1 MRMPRDIGPFH
12 IVGIGGIGM
21 SAIAEVMHDRGYVVR
36 GSDLKDSANVKRLR
50 AKGIDCFIGHD
61 AANIEGAEFVVLS
74 SAVKEGNPEF
84 DAARE
89 RGIPVIRRAAMLA
102 ELMREC
108 ATVSVTG
115 THGKTTTTSLIAE
128 LLESA
133 GIDPTVISGGI
144 IENWQSNARIGQGE
158 WMVAEA
164 DESDGTFTEL
174 PTRIGVVT
182 NIDPEHMDYWH
193 TLESL
198 HGAFKTFFDNV
209 PFYGLV
215 VAGLDHPIVREMIAA
230 IRREQTGKRLLTYGV
245 ADDADIRLDNYRVE
259 QGKAVFDATLSD
271 KAPGGA
277 RELKGLSLS
286 IPGHYNA
293 LNALAALAV
302 SAEIGIPDD
311 RIRASLANFGGVGR
325 RFTHTGDWQG
335 VRIFDDYA
343 HHPVEIAAVLKAARG
358 MTQGNVIAIVQP
370 HRYTRLKNLFGDFCT
385 CFADADTVIVTPV
398 YSAGEQPIEGIDRD
412 SLIEGLKRQGVGTVL
427 ATEDGADAIAGIV
440 ADIAASGDLVIGL
453 GAGTIT
459 EWTHALPGKLEQ
471 LGQGSGSG
479 EKA

>member
-21 SAIAEVMHDRGYVVR
+21 SAIAEVMHDRGYTVR
-36 GSDLKDSANVKRLR
+36 GSDLKESANVKRLR
-50 AKGIDCFIGHD
+50 AKGIDCFVGHE
-61 AANIEGAEFVVLS
+61 AANIEGAQFVVIS

-89 RGIPVIRRAAMLA
+89 KGIPVIRRAGMLA

-108 ATVSVTG
+108 STVSVTG

-128 LLESA
+128 ILETA
-133 GIDPTVISGGI
+133 EVDPTVISGGI
-144 IENWQSNARIGQGE
+144 IQNWQTNARIGQGE
-158 WMVAEA
+158 WMVVEA
-164 DESDGTFTEL
+164 DESDGTFIDL

-193 TLESL
+193 TLEAL
-198 HGAFKTFFDNV
+198 HGAFKTFFDNI

-215 VAGLDHPIVREMIAA
+215 IAGLDHPIVREMIAA

-245 ADDADIRLDNYRVE
+245 ADDADVRLDNYRVE
-259 QGKAVFDATLSD
+259 EGKSVFDANLSD

-277 RELKGLSLS
+277 RKLEGLTLS
-286 IPGHYNA
+286 IPGLYNA

-302 SAEIGIPDD
+302 SAEIGIPDE
-311 RIRASLANFGGVGR
+311 RIRESLASFSGVGR
-325 RFTHTGDWQG
+325 RFTLTGDWQG

-343 HHPVEIAAVLKAARG
+343 HHPVEISAVLNAARG
-358 MTQGNVIAIVQP
+358 ATEGNVIAIVQP

-385 CFADADTVIVTPV
+385 CFSDADTVIVTPV
-398 YSAGEQPIEGIDRD
+398 YSAGEQPIDGIDRD
-412 SLIEGLKRQGVGTVL
+412 SLIEGLKRQGIGTVL
-427 ATEDGADAIAGIV
+427 ATDDGVNAIAEIV
-440 ADIAASGDLVIGL
+440 AGVAVPGDLVIGL

-459 EWTHALPGKLEQ
+459 EWAHALPEKLGKL
-471 LGQGSGSG
+471 GHGPGD
-479 EKA
+479 KA

>member
-21 SAIAEVMHDRGYVVR
+21 SAIAEVMHDRGYKVR
-36 GSDLKDSANVKRLR
+36 GSDLKDSANVQRLR
-50 AKGIDCFIGHD
+50 AKGIECFVGHD
-61 AANIEGAEFVVLS
+61 AAHIEDAQYVVLS
-74 SAVKEGNPEF
+74 SAVKEGNPEY
-84 DAARE
+84 DAAR
-89 RGIPVIRRAAMLA
+89 GKGVPVIHRAEILA

-128 LLESA
+128 LLETA
-133 GIDPTVISGGI
+133 QLDPTVISGGI
-144 IENWQSNARIGQGE
+144 IRDWGSNARIGQGE
-158 WMVAEA
+158 WMVVEA

-193 TLESL
+193 TLEAL

-230 IRREQTGKRLLTYGV
+230 IRREESGRRVVTYGV
-245 ADDADIRLDNYRVE
+245 ADDADVRLGNYRVE
-259 QGKAVFDATLSD
+259 DGCSAFDAELGP

-277 RELKGLSLS
+277 RSLQGLRLPV
-286 IPGHYNA
+286 PGHYNA
-293 LNALAALAV
+293 LNALAALSVA
-302 SAEIGIPDD
+302 AEIGIPDE
-311 RIRASLANFGGVGR
+311 RIRASLAAFGGVAR
-325 RFTHTGDWQG
+325 RFTLTGTWNG
-335 VRIFDDYA
+335 VRIYDDYA

-358 MTQGNVIAIVQP
+358 AAERHVIAIVQP

-385 CFADADTVIVTPV
+385 CFSDADTVIVTPV
-398 YSAGEQPIEGIDRD
+398 YSAGEQPINGVDREA
-412 SLIEGLKRQGVGTVL
+412 LIEGLKRQGHASVL
-427 ATEDGADAIAGIV
+427 PSDENKALASVV
-440 ADIAASGDLVIGL
+440 AEVAKPGDLVIGL

-459 EWTHALPGKLEQ
+459 EWTHALPRWLG
-471 LGQGSGSG
+471 GQGAAGG
-479 EKA
+479 EDS